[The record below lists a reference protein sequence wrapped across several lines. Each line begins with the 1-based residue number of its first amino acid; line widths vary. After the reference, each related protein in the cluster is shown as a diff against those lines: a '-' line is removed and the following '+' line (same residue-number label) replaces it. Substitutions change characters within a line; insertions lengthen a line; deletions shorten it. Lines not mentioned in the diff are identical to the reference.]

1 MNRSQIKIS
10 SNKSFGL
17 VFFVVFLAISIYPVF
32 YNEDLRIWSAI
43 VSLVFLILGI
53 MNSKILTPLNKIW
66 FRFGILL
73 GKIVSPIVM
82 GIVYFGVVLPT
93 SLIMRS
99 LGKDLLKLKKD
110 KKKTYWVESTS
121 SKSSMKNQF

>member
-1 MNRSQIKIS
+1 MNKNQIKIS
-10 SNKSFGL
+10 SNRSFGL
-17 VFFVVFLAISIYPVF
+17 VFFTVFLIISIYPIL
-32 YNEDLRIWSAI
+32 NSGDLRIWSSI

-82 GIVYFGVVLPT
+82 GIVYFVVVFPT

-99 LGKDLLKLKKD
+99 LGKDLLRLKKNRE
-110 KKKTYWVESTS
+110 KSYWVESTS

>member
-1 MNRSQIKIS
+1 MNKNQIKIS
-10 SNKSFGL
+10 SNRSFAL
-17 VFFVVFLAISIYPVF
+17 VFFMVFLIISIYPVF
-32 YNEDLRIWSAI
+32 NSGDLRIWSSI

-66 FRFGILL
+66 FKFGILL
-73 GKIVSPIVM
+73 GIIVSPIVM
-82 GIVYFGVVLPT
+82 GIVYFAVVFPT

-99 LGKDLLKLKKD
+99 LGKDLLRLKKNRE
-110 KKKTYWVESTS
+110 KKYWVESTS

>member
-1 MNRSQIKIS
+1 
-10 SNKSFGL
+10 
-17 VFFVVFLAISIYPVF
+17 
-32 YNEDLRIWSAI
+32 
-43 VSLVFLILGI
+43 

-82 GIVYFGVVLPT
+82 GIVYFAVVFPT
-93 SLIMRS
+93 SLIMKS
-99 LGKDLLKLKKD
+99 LGKDLLKLKKN
-110 KKKTYWVESTS
+110 KEKTYWVESTS

>member
-1 MNRSQIKIS
+1 MNKNQIKIS
-10 SNKSFGL
+10 SNRSFAL
-17 VFFVVFLAISIYPVF
+17 VFFMVFLIISIYPVF
-32 YNEDLRIWSAI
+32 NSGDLRIWSSI

-66 FRFGILL
+66 FKFGILL
-73 GKIVSPIVM
+73 GIIVSPIVM
-82 GIVYFGVVLPT
+82 GIVYFAVVFPT

-99 LGKDLLKLKKD
+99 LGKDLLRLKKNRE
-110 KKKTYWVESTS
+110 KTYWVESTS

>member
-1 MNRSQIKIS
+1 MNKNQIKIS
-10 SNKSFGL
+10 SNRSFGL
-17 VFFVVFLAISIYPVF
+17 VFFVVFLIISIYPVF
-32 YNEDLRIWSAI
+32 YSEDLRVWSAI

-82 GIVYFGVVLPT
+82 GIVYFAVVFPT
-93 SLIMRS
+93 SLIM
-99 LGKDLLKLKKD
+99 K
-110 KKKTYWVESTS
+110 
-121 SKSSMKNQF
+121 

>member
-1 MNRSQIKIS
+1 MNKNQIKIS
-10 SNKSFGL
+10 SNRSFAL
-17 VFFVVFLAISIYPVF
+17 VFFIVFLIISIYPVF
-32 YNEDLRIWSAI
+32 NSGDLRIWSSI

-66 FRFGILL
+66 FKFGILL
-73 GKIVSPIVM
+73 GIIVSPIVM
-82 GIVYFGVVLPT
+82 GIVYFAVVFPT

-99 LGKDLLKLKKD
+99 LGKDLLRLKKNIE
-110 KKKTYWVESTS
+110 KTYWVESTS

>member
-1 MNRSQIKIS
+1 M
-10 SNKSFGL
+10 
-17 VFFVVFLAISIYPVF
+17 VFLIISIYPVF
-32 YNEDLRIWSAI
+32 NSGDLRIWSSI

-66 FRFGILL
+66 FKFGILL
-73 GKIVSPIVM
+73 GIIVSPIVM
-82 GIVYFGVVLPT
+82 GIVYFAVVFPT

-99 LGKDLLKLKKD
+99 LGKDLLRLKKNRE
-110 KKKTYWVESTS
+110 KTYWVESTS